1 MEMDNGHSSPQKN
14 KLKWNKTADFL
25 PDFRRKIKFKRNE
38 FKTSLQDQLITALPD
53 LRKRY
58 GNISN
63 FLR

>member
-1 MEMDNGHSSPQKN
+1 MDIHLHKKKN
-14 KLKWNKTADFL
+14 KLKWNYWNKTADFL

-38 FKTSLQDQLITALPD
+38 FKTSLQDQLITALPH